1 MDKTSHDWSMKTTET
16 GTPHILQECF
26 KLLSDR
32 GEFSK
37 DGLEELNAE
46 FRYPRS
52 SLVMFMLAELICH
65 AFVQINNPLER
76 LKRPES
82 ELPRYL
88 ANIILTFP
96 TATPSTEQFILR
108 KERRTP

>member
-1 MDKTSHDWSMKTTET
+1 
-16 GTPHILQECF
+16 
-26 KLLSDR
+26 
-32 GEFSK
+32 
-37 DGLEELNAE
+37 
-46 FRYPRS
+46 
-52 SLVMFMLAELICH
+52 MFMLAELICH

-108 KERRTP
+108 KTEEDALELVWQLLNISKNKELSNYFKKPNLKIDWDEASCSQQVYLYN